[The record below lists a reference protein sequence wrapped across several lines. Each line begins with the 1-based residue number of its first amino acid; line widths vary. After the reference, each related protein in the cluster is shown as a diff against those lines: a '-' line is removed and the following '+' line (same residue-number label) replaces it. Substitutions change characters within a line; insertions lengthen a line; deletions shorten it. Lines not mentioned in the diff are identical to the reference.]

1 MFHEFACG
9 CIVSRFQGRVRIC
22 PAHRPAKATGDGA
35 LASTDLLRYVV
46 ARYPA
51 NGEGLDTQN
60 G

>member
-35 LASTDLLRYVV
+35 MGSTDLLRYVV
-46 ARYPA
+46 ARYAA
-51 NGEGLDTQN
+51 NGEVAD
-60 G
+60 